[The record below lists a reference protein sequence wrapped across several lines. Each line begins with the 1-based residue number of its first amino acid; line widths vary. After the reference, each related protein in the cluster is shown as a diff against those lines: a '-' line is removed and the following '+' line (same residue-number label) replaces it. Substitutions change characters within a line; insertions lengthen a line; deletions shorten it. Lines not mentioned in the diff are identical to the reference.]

1 MNKMNVVA
9 PIVDSLQRVATRYD
23 VALIATVGAPKQKGK
38 DRYFG
43 RDSLFGSAALARKV
57 ETCVLMSLH
66 DEKDP
71 NSTRVCW
78 VLPRASR
85 AEVMYFVWQD
95 GGLRRTEKPEDVSDD
110 SAFARVTAAVHAA
123 FKSNEPI
130 TWRESLG
137 PEATYY
143 RWRKWAIAQKLVVSI
158 RGEIFLSATGVRW
171 TSDDSDSTLTITPC
185 PERST
190 VSI

>member
-9 PIVDSLQRVATRYD
+9 PIVDSLQRVATRRD

-71 NSTRVCW
+71 NSARVCW

-85 AEVMYFVWQD
+85 AEVMYFVWQE
-95 GGLRRTEKPEDVSDD
+95 GGLKRTEKPEEVSDD
-110 SAFARVTAAVHAA
+110 SAYGRITSAAHAT
-123 FKSNEPI
+123 FKPDEPI

-137 PEATYY
+137 PQATYY
-143 RWRKWAIAQKLVVSI
+143 RWRKWAIARKLVVLVG
-158 RGEIFLSATGVRW
+158 GEIYLSRTGARW
-171 TSDDSDSTLTITPC
+171 TSDDSGSAITITPC
-185 PERST
+185 PAEST
-190 VSI
+190 VTI